1 MTSTD
6 LLTGAPASVHPRSAL
21 ARIWNVVRL
30 HLVDRRTYI
39 GIPWLI
45 VGMAFVITVF
55 IAQIIGFT
63 TGGLGT
69 PGAIEGQ
76 RYSWAVLSP
85 QWYLIVVGVQA
96 ISFGFPLALGFGVT
110 RRDFYLGTALLFVLI
125 SAGNAVAFAVLTQLE
140 KLTEGWWIDTYMFN
154 ALWLGIDGF
163 WVDLFSFFVMQLLVF
178 FIGASVATIYMRWRM
193 PGMLVFWSSFALGLV
208 GTVTIITFTSSW
220 PTVAVWFAAQGVG
233 GIFAWLLIPA
243 ALAGFGGFLALRR
256 ATPKN

>member
-1 MTSTD
+1 MTA
-6 LLTGAPASVHPRSAL
+6 LLTGTATSVHPRSAP

-45 VGMAFVITVF
+45 AGMAFVVTVF
-55 IAQIIGFT
+55 MAQIIGFT

-69 PGAIEGQ
+69 ADAIAGQ
-76 RYSWAVLSP
+76 RYSWAVLAP
-85 QWYLIVVGVQA
+85 QGYLIAVGVQA

-125 SAGNAVAFAVLTQLE
+125 SAANALAFAVLTQLE
-140 KLTEGWWIDTYMFN
+140 QLTDGWFIDTYMFN
-154 ALWLGIDGF
+154 AIWLGIDGF

-178 FIGASVATIYMRWRM
+178 FIGASIATIYMRWRM
-193 PGMLVFWSSFALGLV
+193 PGMLIFWSALALAIV
-208 GTVTIITFTSSW
+208 GTVTIITFTSNW
-220 PTVAVWFAAQGVG
+220 PAVGLWYGAQGIA
-233 GIFAWLLIPA
+233 GIFAWLLVPA
-243 ALAGFGGFLALRR
+243 AAAGFGGFLALRR